1 MVSVRWKFIIVLYAA
16 ITVVAALF
24 LVLHVYARGMDV
36 ATINLSWAGAMVLVM
51 PAIVIAAY
59 RTFVAKPLQRIL
71 EGAESLAKG
80 DHTHRIDLLGDDE
93 LAAVAGSMNR
103 MAERVAESTRDLERQ
118 VAERTED
125 LRAVLEEVHER
136 SRIAEEVNR
145 RLADSDRR
153 KTDFLT
159 NVSHEL
165 RTPLNS
171 IMGFLRLLQDGLFEN
186 EEERQEFLANARR
199 SADHLLYMVTEVLSA
214 ARLEEGELDLKLEMV
229 HPGDVICD
237 VLGLLDAQIREKRLS
252 TRLEVDGQL
261 LVLSDAARLKQVLI
275 NLVGNAVKF
284 TDSGGVVIRVKSEG
298 KRVRFEVEDT
308 GEGLPAEEL
317 EKVFRKFH
325 QVDSSSA
332 RHHGGT
338 GLGLAIARELVRM
351 MGGEIGAKSN
361 GPGKGSLFHF
371 DLAGVQEV
379 PKKREYHR
387 VP

>member
-1 MVSVRWKFIIVLYAA
+1 MVSVRWKFVIVLYAA
-16 ITVVAALF
+16 ITLVAALF

-36 ATINLSWAGAMVLVM
+36 ATINLSWAGTMVMVM
-51 PAIVIAAY
+51 PVIVIATY
-59 RTFVAKPLQRIL
+59 RAFVAKPLQRIL

-80 DHTHRIDLLGDDE
+80 DHSHRIDLIGDDE
-93 LAAVAGSMNR
+93 LAAVAASTNR
-103 MAERVAESTRDLERQ
+103 MAEWVAESTRDLERQ

-171 IMGFLRLLQDGLFEN
+171 IMGFLRLLQDGLYEN
-186 EEERQEFLANARR
+186 EEERHEFLANARR

-214 ARLEEGELDLKLEMV
+214 ARLEEGELDIKLEMV

-237 VLGLLDAQIREKRLS
+237 VLGLLDVQIREKQLS
-252 TRLEVDGQL
+252 TRLEVDGKL
-261 LVLSDAARLKQVLI
+261 LVLSDEARLKQVLI

-284 TDSGGVVIRVKSEG
+284 TDSGEVIIRVNPDGS
-298 KRVRFEVEDT
+298 RVRFEVEDT
-308 GEGLPAEEL
+308 GEGLPEEEL

-325 QVDSSSA
+325 QVDSSSV

-351 MGGEIGAKSN
+351 MGGEIGAKSE

-371 DLAGVQEV
+371 DLAGVKEV
-379 PKKREYHR
+379 PQKREYHR
-387 VP
+387 IP